1 MLIGSMPNI
10 YAREV
15 FSGFQ
20 INMFVE
26 DVEPCV
32 SFYKAIG
39 FEETYRTPAEG
50 TAEHVEVRTLGLTL
64 GIASVTAAR
73 DVHGLHVSSEG
84 NAMEVCLWCD
94 DVDAAFERMLQAG
107 ARAARQPHDFQGGR
121 LRTGWVLDPA
131 NNLVEVV
138 QQRR

>member
-1 MLIGSMPNI
+1 M
-10 YAREV
+10 

-26 DVEPCV
+26 DVEPCA

-39 FEETYRTPAEG
+39 FAETYRTPTEAP
-50 TAEHVEVRTLGLTL
+50 EHVEVRALGLTL
-64 GIASVTAAR
+64 GIASVSAAR
-73 DVHGLHVSSEG
+73 DVHGLHISREG

-107 ARAARQPHDFQGGR
+107 ARAVREPHDFQGGR
-121 LRTGWVLDPA
+121 LRTGWLRDPA
-131 NNLVEVV
+131 DNLVELV

>member
-1 MLIGSMPNI
+1 M
-10 YAREV
+10 
-15 FSGFQ
+15 FSNFQ
-20 INMFVE
+20 INMLVE

-32 SFYKAIG
+32 SFYKSIG

-50 TAEHVEVRTLGLTL
+50 APEHVEVRTLGLTL

-73 DVHGLHVSSEG
+73 DIHGLHVSGKG
-84 NAMEVCLWCD
+84 NAMEVCLWCP
-94 DVDAAFERMLQAG
+94 DVDAAFARMLQAG
-107 ARAARQPHDFQGGR
+107 ARAVREPHDFQDGR

-138 QQRR
+138 QRRR

>member
-1 MLIGSMPNI
+1 MFLN
-10 YAREV
+10 
-15 FSGFQ
+15 FQ
-20 INMFVE
+20 INMIVE

-32 SFYKAIG
+32 SFYKTIG

-50 TAEHVEVRTLGLTL
+50 AAEHVEVRALGLTL
-64 GIASVTAAR
+64 GISSVTAAR
-73 DVHGLHVSSEG
+73 DVHGLHVSGEG
-84 NAMEVCLWCD
+84 NAVQVCLWCH

-107 ARAARQPHDFQGGR
+107 ARAVREPHDFQGGR
-121 LRTGWVLDPA
+121 LRNGWVLDPA

>member
-1 MLIGSMPNI
+1 MFMN
-10 YAREV
+10 
-15 FSGFQ
+15 FQ
-20 INMFVE
+20 INMVVE

-50 TAEHVEVRTLGLTL
+50 AAEHVEVRTLGLTL
-64 GIASVTAAR
+64 GISSVTAAR
-73 DVHGLHVSSEG
+73 EVHGLDVSGDG
-84 NAMEVCLWCD
+84 NAVQVCLWCH

-107 ARAARQPHDFQGGR
+107 ARAVREPRDFQGGR
-121 LRTGWVLDPA
+121 LRNGWVLDPA

>member
-1 MLIGSMPNI
+1 MFMS
-10 YAREV
+10 
-15 FSGFQ
+15 FQ
-20 INMFVE
+20 INMVVE

-39 FEETYRTPAEG
+39 FEETYRTPAG
-50 TAEHVEVRTLGLTL
+50 GAAEHVEVRALGLTL
-64 GIASVTAAR
+64 GISSVTAAR
-73 DVHGLHVSSEG
+73 EVHGLDVSGDG
-84 NAMEVCLWCD
+84 NAVQVCLWCH

-107 ARAARQPHDFQGGR
+107 ARAVREPRDFQGGR
-121 LRTGWVLDPA
+121 LRNGWVLDPA

>member
-1 MLIGSMPNI
+1 MFL
-10 YAREV
+10 
-15 FSGFQ
+15 GFQ
-20 INMFVE
+20 INMVVE

-50 TAEHVEVRTLGLTL
+50 AAEHVEVRTLGLTL
-64 GIASVTAAR
+64 GISSAAAAR
-73 DVHGLHVSSEG
+73 EVHGLDVTGRG
-84 NAMEVCLWCD
+84 NAVQVCLWCR

-107 ARAARQPHDFQGGR
+107 ARAVREPHDFQGGR
-121 LRTGWVLDPA
+121 LRNGWVLDPA

>member
-1 MLIGSMPNI
+1 MRMFLN
-10 YAREV
+10 
-15 FSGFQ
+15 FQ
-20 INMFVE
+20 INMLVE

-50 TAEHVEVRTLGLTL
+50 AAEHVEVRALGLTL
-64 GIASVTAAR
+64 GISSVAAAR
-73 DVHGLHVSSEG
+73 EVHGLHVSGEG
-84 NAMEVCLWCD
+84 NAMGVCLWCD
-94 DVDAAFERMLQAG
+94 DVDAAFARMLQAG
-107 ARAARQPHDFQGGR
+107 ARAVRAPRDFQGGR

-138 QQRR
+138 QRRR

>member
-1 MLIGSMPNI
+1 M
-10 YAREV
+10 

-26 DVEPCV
+26 EVEPCV
-32 SFYKAIG
+32 SFYTAIG

-50 TAEHVEVRTLGLTL
+50 AAEHVEVRTLGLTL

-73 DVHGLHVSSEG
+73 EVHGLQLSSEG
-84 NAMEVCLWCD
+84 NAMEVCLWRD
-94 DVDAAFERMLQAG
+94 DVDAAFERTLQAG
-107 ARAARQPHDFQGGR
+107 ARAVREPHDFQGGR
-121 LRTGWVLDPA
+121 LRTGWVSDPA

>member
-1 MLIGSMPNI
+1 MFMN
-10 YAREV
+10 
-15 FSGFQ
+15 FQ
-20 INMFVE
+20 INMVVE

-50 TAEHVEVRTLGLTL
+50 AAEHVEVRALGLTL
-64 GIASVTAAR
+64 GISSVTAAR
-73 DVHGLHVSSEG
+73 EVHGLDVSGDG
-84 NAMEVCLWCD
+84 NAVQVCLWCH

-107 ARAARQPHDFQGGR
+107 ARAVREPRDFQGGR
-121 LRTGWVLDPA
+121 LRNGWVLDPA